1 MNLFLQLYPNRYKLT
16 HSQTLNLTA
25 DIGENKNTTDTSKH
39 FEKSIYIDYRSPE
52 GYQDPDKDVSSY
64 TLRLE
69 PDGKTFTAVIYYN
82 QWNRLLEDKNIE
94 FFTDKKIDTDS
105 LSVKTY
111 KKVNPTT
118 GKREEGSHAN
128 TWQQGDLPDSYGI
141 DPQKDHLELIGE
153 KKIIARKRLNNLF
166 GNDGWREY
174 DSISIPK
181 GYLNWNWYIDET
193 IDNKVNKDPMSTT
206 YVVEIK
212 GKLADSVTDPKS
224 FKTHVQYNHKV
235 NWYETYYN
243 YWGRP
248 YQELVG
254 QYYDGAFK
262 TWSQFYTPGASGS
275 AEKQMQLINFKNRI
289 DFVKVDG
296 GVKGEV
302 ADTVPDEDGNTH
314 PSSIFTNENLGN
326 ALKGAKF
333 KLKKDGSTDYLANSE
348 VESDEN
354 GRFSWIGLAQ
364 GHYEVWETQAPQ
376 GYKLP
381 KDKVAA
387 FTVDDK
393 GNITLD
399 VSYKEIVENYK
410 TAKIKIKKV
419 DQDGNPIDGSKEG
432 KSAGF
437 TLEGNKVKG
446 WQSPTK
452 YTGADGYAVFED
464 IPFGNF
470 ELKETQTPEGYKKSD
485 KTWKLSVSRDGRIA
499 WTNSFDDTKDQL
511 KEITYTSTGTKSTNL
526 DTKIVAIDKDKK
538 VFRQY
543 NLIKA
548 NIDDLKNNK
557 IKISSPDATIKLNQD
572 NTKIRLVAL
581 DKNSTIDNQTPT
593 KDDAE
598 YLVEYNNNSMDVSIK
613 LPEEKKINGPVGS
626 APGEEDKKQKTY
638 LLIVD
643 LPYTENSK
651 VGASLGYKD
660 ERVDKLVEND
670 KAITEK
676 TTNQSLDK
684 FKQFYRLRLV
694 TDLDFVIE
702 NIKNPNIY
710 FKKVDSKNNNPL
722 QGAEFEIQRKI
733 KDEDGKETYRALDT
747 NGNVLLNGGTKWTA
761 RSDENGNFAFEN
773 IPIDGEY
780 QIVETKAPEG
790 YALVEKIVFKFEVK
804 NGKIYYI
811 DGQKNNNTK
820 IDLKKDKEIKNN
832 TAEDRILVT
841 NKKAQYP
848 STGGPGVWIGYTILG
863 LIIMF
868 VAVLTYSKR
877 KDKLIV

>member
-1 MNLFLQLYPNRYKLT
+1 
-16 HSQTLNLTA
+16 
-25 DIGENKNTTDTSKH
+25 
-39 FEKSIYIDYRSPE
+39 
-52 GYQDPDKDVSSY
+52 
-64 TLRLE
+64 
-69 PDGKTFTAVIYYN
+69 
-82 QWNRLLEDKNIE
+82 
-94 FFTDKKIDTDS
+94 
-105 LSVKTY
+105 
-111 KKVNPTT
+111 
-118 GKREEGSHAN
+118 
-128 TWQQGDLPDSYGI
+128 
-141 DPQKDHLELIGE
+141 LELVGQ
-153 KKIIARKRLNNLF
+153 KKIIARKRLYNLF

-181 GYLNWNWYIDET
+181 GYLNRNWYIDET
-193 IDNKVNKDPMSTT
+193 INNKVNNDKMSTT

-224 FKTHVQYNHKV
+224 FKTHVQYYHKV
-235 NWYETYYN
+235 NWYETHYN

-262 TWSQFYTPGASGS
+262 TWSQFYTPGAIGS

-387 FTVDDK
+387 FTVDEK
-393 GNITLD
+393 GNINLD
-399 VSYKEIVENYK
+399 VAYKEIVENYK

-511 KEITYTSTGTKSTNL
+511 KEITYT
-526 DTKIVAIDKDKK
+526 
-538 VFRQY
+538 
-543 NLIKA
+543 
-548 NIDDLKNNK
+548 
-557 IKISSPDATIKLNQD
+557 
-572 NTKIRLVAL
+572 
-581 DKNSTIDNQTPT
+581 
-593 KDDAE
+593 
-598 YLVEYNNNSMDVSIK
+598 
-613 LPEEKKINGPVGS
+613 
-626 APGEEDKKQKTY
+626 
-638 LLIVD
+638 
-643 LPYTENSK
+643 
-651 VGASLGYKD
+651 
-660 ERVDKLVEND
+660 
-670 KAITEK
+670 
-676 TTNQSLDK
+676 
-684 FKQFYRLRLV
+684 
-694 TDLDFVIE
+694 
-702 NIKNPNIY
+702 
-710 FKKVDSKNNNPL
+710 
-722 QGAEFEIQRKI
+722 
-733 KDEDGKETYRALDT
+733 
-747 NGNVLLNGGTKWTA
+747 
-761 RSDENGNFAFEN
+761 
-773 IPIDGEY
+773 
-780 QIVETKAPEG
+780 
-790 YALVEKIVFKFEVK
+790 
-804 NGKIYYI
+804 
-811 DGQKNNNTK
+811 
-820 IDLKKDKEIKNN
+820 
-832 TAEDRILVT
+832 
-841 NKKAQYP
+841 
-848 STGGPGVWIGYTILG
+848 
-863 LIIMF
+863 
-868 VAVLTYSKR
+868 
-877 KDKLIV
+877 